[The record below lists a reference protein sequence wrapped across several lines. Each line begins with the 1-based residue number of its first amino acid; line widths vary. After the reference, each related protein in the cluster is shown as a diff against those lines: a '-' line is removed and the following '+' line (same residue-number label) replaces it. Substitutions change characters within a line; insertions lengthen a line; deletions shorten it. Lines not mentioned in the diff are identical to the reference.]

1 MWVRM
6 TEPVVAGRKPR
17 IVGNVLDLPRAE
29 ARELIRIGCAVE
41 CEPTP
46 SPRDEPDGVETAD
59 NPPAAEQA
67 VSRKKGA
74 K

>member
-17 IVGNVLDLPRAE
+17 VVGNVLDLPRSE
-29 ARELIRIGCAVE
+29 ARELIRLKCAVA
-41 CEPTP
+41 CDAPPEPR
-46 SPRDEPDGVETAD
+46 SESSGVETAD
-59 NPPAAEQA
+59 APPAAEQA
-67 VSRKKGA
+67 VSRKKSA